1 MFFEL
6 CAWRNWQ
13 TRCIVAG
20 MQPCETCCPM
30 GLHLMA
36 GLQVRVLPRT
46 IQRTSSEQC
55 PARAQ
60 ARQAAQTARD
70 NEQPIVRNDS
80 QDSDI
85 QLPRQKNAY
94 RPQPHGGNNYLRIT
108 CRRFRHVRP
117 SCPISGFFST
127 CLPPRANHDKAREDA
142 HTEDADG
149 NGEAHGQTARPL
161 FTR

>member
-1 MFFEL
+1 MLRTFALPCVTKISPERGKPAGMAVPAGFSLPRCFGNGNELDWQRTVTMLIRYCSGSASKQFRRGFQRHAPGLMFFEL

-55 PARAQ
+55 PASAQ

-70 NEQPIVRNDS
+70 NEQPIF
-80 QDSDI
+80 
-85 QLPRQKNAY
+85 
-94 RPQPHGGNNYLRIT
+94 RIS
-108 CRRFRHVRP
+108 P
-117 SCPISGFFST
+117 KP
-127 CLPPRANHDKAREDA
+127 
-142 HTEDADG
+142 
-149 NGEAHGQTARPL
+149 
-161 FTR
+161 